1 MGAIVA
7 LIGRP
12 NVGKSTL
19 FNRLTGS
26 RDALV
31 ADLPGLTRDRLFGGG
46 EFAGRR
52 FSVVDTGGITDAQDE
67 LGEAISEQAWQA
79 AHEADAVLFMV
90 DARSG
95 LNAADSE
102 IALRLR
108 REGLPLHVVVNK
120 SEGQQPQQAVADFH
134 ALGLGQPHAISAER
148 GDGVERLLRTVFDAL
163 PAADEP
169 DADDPQADAR
179 IRVTIIG
186 RPNAGKSTLI
196 NRLAGAERVLAN
208 RQAGTT
214 RDAVQVPLAYRG
226 GEYLFIDTAGIRRRS
241 RVNELPEKL
250 SVVKALRGIEQAQV
264 VIVMLDLLE
273 GIAEQDMRL
282 LGHALERGRAAVI
295 ALNKSESFDEAARR
309 SARSETDR
317 LAAFAPWIERVFVS
331 ALEGRGLAGLMKA
344 VDRAHASA
352 GREISTADTNRLLE
366 AAVRANPPPLVRG
379 RRIKLRYA
387 HPGGLFPPTFV
398 VHGNQVS
405 SLPDSYR
412 RFLANRF
419 REGFGLVGTPVR
431 IELRQGDNPYAGR
444 GQNPL
449 SPSQQRHRHR
459 QRRRLRKQY
468 G

>member
-19 FNRLTGS
+19 FNRLTGR

-46 EFAGRR
+46 EFDGRR
-52 FSVVDTGGITDAQDE
+52 FSVVDTGGITDTPEA
-67 LGEAISEQAWQA
+67 LSEAISEQAWQA
-79 AHEADAVLFMV
+79 AREADAVLFMV
-90 DARSG
+90 DGRSG
-95 LNAADSE
+95 LNAADSD

-108 REGLPLHVVVNK
+108 REGLLLYVVVNK
-120 SEGQQPQQAVADFH
+120 IEGQPPQQAVADFH
-134 ALGLGQPHAISAER
+134 ALGLGEPYAISAER
-148 GDGVERLLRTVFDAL
+148 GDGVERLLQQVMDAL
-163 PAADEP
+163 PVADEAADGP
-169 DADDPQADAR
+169 QDDPR
-179 IRVTIIG
+179 TRVTIIG
-186 RPNAGKSTLI
+186 RPNAGKSTLV

-208 RQAGTT
+208 RVAGTT
-214 RDAVQVPLAYRG
+214 RDAVQVPLSYRG

-241 RVNELPEKL
+241 RINELPEKL

-295 ALNKSESFDEAARR
+295 ALNKSESFDETARR
-309 SARSETDR
+309 SVRSETDR
-317 LAAFAPWIERVFVS
+317 LAAFAPWIERVFIS

-352 GREISTADTNRLLE
+352 GREVSTADTNRVLE

-419 REGFGLVGTPVR
+419 REIFGLVGTPVR

-444 GQNPL
+444 GSNPL
-449 SPSQQRHRHR
+449 SPGQERHRHR